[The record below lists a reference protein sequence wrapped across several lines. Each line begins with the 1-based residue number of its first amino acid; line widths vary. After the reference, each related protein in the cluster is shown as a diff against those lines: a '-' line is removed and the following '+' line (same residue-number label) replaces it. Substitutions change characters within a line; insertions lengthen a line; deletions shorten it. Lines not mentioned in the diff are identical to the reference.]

1 MGNIR
6 TYSPY
11 GEPYGSPP
19 LGRGGRT
26 LYIIKLSSFF
36 SLFGDFCN
44 SDFVEVTVTWQCT
57 QKKFAFYACIA
68 IFFV

>member
-1 MGNIR
+1 MVAENVN
-6 TYSPY
+6 YV
-11 GEPYGSPP
+11 GS
-19 LGRGGRT
+19 GVVKGRT

-57 QKKFAFYACIA
+57 QKSLLFMRALQS
-68 IFFV
+68 FFV

>member
-1 MGNIR
+1 MVEENGNDL
-6 TYSPY
+6 
-11 GEPYGSPP
+11 GS
-19 LGRGGRT
+19 GVVKGRT